1 MKPKTY
7 QQQMID
13 EIDLLLDSYQL
24 ETKEKT
30 LIYQRGL
37 LTGWLA
43 KIASTDFIVRQE
55 LEARLEQRG
64 AGTENRT
71 RK

>member
-1 MKPKTY
+1 MKPKTH

-13 EIDLLLDSYQL
+13 KLDLLLDSYQL

-43 KIASTDFIVRQE
+43 KIASTDYIVRQE
-55 LEARLEQRG
+55 LEGRLEQRG

>member
-1 MKPKTY
+1 MKPKTH

-13 EIDLLLDSYQL
+13 EINLLLDSYRL
-24 ETKEKT
+24 GTKEKT

-43 KIASTDFIVRQE
+43 KIASTDYIVRQE

-64 AGTENRT
+64 LDN
-71 RK
+71 KN

>member
-1 MKPKTY
+1 MKPKTH

-13 EIDLLLDSYQL
+13 EINLLLDSYQL
-24 ETKEKT
+24 GTKEKT

-43 KIASTDFIVRQE
+43 KIASTDYIVRQE

-64 AGTENRT
+64 LYN
-71 RK
+71 KN

>member
-1 MKPKTY
+1 MKPKTH

-13 EIDLLLDSYQL
+13 EINLLLDSYQRG
-24 ETKEKT
+24 TKEKT

-43 KIASTDFIVRQE
+43 KIASTDYIVRQE

-64 AGTENRT
+64 LDN
-71 RK
+71 KN

>member
-1 MKPKTY
+1 MNPKTH

-13 EIDLLLDSYQL
+13 EINLLLDSYRL
-24 ETKEKT
+24 GTKEKT

-43 KIASTDFIVRQE
+43 KIASTDYIVRQE

-64 AGTENRT
+64 LDN
-71 RK
+71 KN

>member
-1 MKPKTY
+1 MQPKNH

-13 EIDLLLDSYQL
+13 EINVLLDSYRFD
-24 ETKEKT
+24 TKEKT

-43 KIASTDFIVRQE
+43 KIASTDYIVRQE

>member
-1 MKPKTY
+1 MKPKTH

-13 EIDLLLDSYQL
+13 EINLLLDSYQFD
-24 ETKEKT
+24 TKEKT

-43 KIASTDFIVRQE
+43 KIASTDYIVRQE

-64 AGTENRT
+64 LDN
-71 RK
+71 KN

>member
-1 MKPKTY
+1 MKPKTH

-13 EIDLLLDSYQL
+13 EINLLLDSYQFD
-24 ETKEKT
+24 TKEKT

>member
-13 EIDLLLDSYQL
+13 KIDLLLDSYQL

>member
-1 MKPKTY
+1 MKPKTH

-13 EIDLLLDSYQL
+13 KLDLLLDSYQL

-43 KIASTDFIVRQE
+43 KIASTDYIVRQE

-64 AGTENRT
+64 LDN
-71 RK
+71 KN

>member
-1 MKPKTY
+1 
-7 QQQMID
+7 MID
-13 EIDLLLDSYQL
+13 EINLLLDSYQL
-24 ETKEKT
+24 GTKEKT

-43 KIASTDFIVRQE
+43 KIASTDYIVRQE

-64 AGTENRT
+64 LDN
-71 RK
+71 KN